1 MWADRTAC
9 GVPLV
14 GGPGGIQLVT
24 HPKSQT
30 DGSGSTPK
38 IRRAT
43 DHRSDRPCQKNGDGD
58 AVTPPSPIQSACIPS
73 SIPPSSAQ
81 AALAFVQI
89 RSGKPCFSPR
99 GTVCPSEFAR
109 DHVPPMLSPKG
120 TAKNGA
126 SEMHHSFII
135 HHGVSGD
142 PSRLVLLLLPRH
154 RLTAD
159 TSVIG
164 VIFSHHLAEIT
175 TATANASH
183 HRAS

>member
-1 MWADRTAC
+1 MGRED
-9 GVPLV
+9 V

-43 DHRSDRPCQKNGDGD
+43 DHRSDRPRQKNGDGD

-81 AALAFVQI
+81 AALAFVLI
-89 RSGKPCFSPR
+89 RSGNACFSP
-99 GTVCPSEFAR
+99 GCMHCPSGFSR
-109 DHVPPMLSPKG
+109 VHVHPMLSPKD
-120 TAKNGA
+120 TVKNGA
-126 SEMHHSFII
+126 CKMHHSFII
-135 HHGVSGD
+135 HHGVSAD

-164 VIFSHHLAEIT
+164 G
-175 TATANASH
+175 N
-183 HRAS
+183 